1 MRLTSFYYFLAAAA
15 FAPVQPAAA
24 QSATAQAATTQSP
37 AAALREEPV
46 AVGDYS
52 YDDFYSGFRV
62 SRLIGLPV
70 IGAEGKRVGKIADVT
85 IGFPGELSWVMV
97 EPGAAASS
105 MKGGRFSVG
114 WEQLEVREDF
124 SSAEILLSADNLQ
137 NTVPGQPIGP
147 VERTETVGNQW
158 HASELVGSKLEI
170 DGDVQVGAVDDIV
183 VGSDDRVKAVVFR
196 DADAGKLRAVPWRS
210 VVVEPGGDR
219 MTVPLTKPVIAR
231 LPTFDYGEMA
241 EIIPD

>member
-1 MRLTSFYYFLAAAA
+1 MRFISIYFFLATAAAA
-15 FAPVQPAAA
+15 AVQPATA
-24 QSATAQAATTQSP
+24 QSAAAQATTTQSP
-37 AAALREEPV
+37 AASLREEPV

-85 IGFPGELSWVMV
+85 IGFPGELSWIVV

-114 WEQLEVREDF
+114 WEQLEVRKDF

-137 NTVPGQPIGP
+137 NTAPGQPIGP
-147 VERTETVGNQW
+147 VERPETVGNQW

-196 DADAGKLRAVPWRS
+196 DAEAGKLRAVPWRS

-219 MTVPLTKPVIAR
+219 MTVPLTKPVIAG
-231 LPTFDYGEMA
+231 LPTFDYDEMA
-241 EIIPD
+241 EFIPD